1 MVTSIKIHLSLAATL
16 RVMPFWLE
24 IVSLSVTSLVAVGVV
39 TLTLLSL
46 SSNTPAGLKNSTK
59 VVSDQYYT
67 LITPASYGFF
77 IWNIITLMQVLWLC
91 HAWSFACRSKST
103 RPIAVGVYWLYAL
116 ANASNIAWLYL
127 WGNYYIGGAL
137 VLRVALNCFL
147 YASLGL
153 LCFHFHRCFSSDVTK
168 PSKEDYWLTWIFAVN
183 GIGFYATWT
192 TALSF
197 VDVSA
202 VLQYFAGL
210 SATNSGTVSLVLLT
224 VTIVTYFVLENTI
237 FDRFARYVIC
247 VYPVVIWWLIAV
259 LGAHWSQDNRGRNA
273 IYTLVLLIVVI
284 ALAAVRIALIVK
296 FTTWRP
302 IRVHGNNRR
311 ASTTGGTE
319 MIGVKER

>member
-1 MVTSIKIHLSLAATL
+1 
-16 RVMPFWLE
+16 MPFWLE
-24 IVSLSVTSLVAVGVV
+24 LASLSMASLVTGGVV
-39 TLTLLSL
+39 ILILLSL
-46 SSNTPAGLKNSTK
+46 SPITSAGFKNSTK
-59 VVSDQYYT
+59 DVSDQYYT
-67 LITPASYGFF
+67 QITPADYAFY
-77 IWNIITLMQVLWLC
+77 IWNVIILMQVLWLC
-91 HAWSFACRSKST
+91 YAWSFACRTKAKRT
-103 RPIAVGVYWLYAL
+103 IAVGVYWLYAL
-116 ANASNIAWLYL
+116 ANASSAAWLYL

-137 VLRVALNCFL
+137 VLHVAINVFL

-153 LCFHFHRCFSSDVTK
+153 LCFHFHRRCSSDVTE
-168 PSKEDYWLTWIFAVN
+168 PSRVDYWLTWTFAVN

-197 VDVSA
+197 ANVSA

-284 ALAAVRIALIVK
+284 ALAAVRIALIVT
-296 FTTWRP
+296 FTIWRP
-302 IRVHGNNRR
+302 AMATQGTRLANIEEDRR
-311 ASTTGGTE
+311 ELIDLVEETERNGTE
-319 MIGVKER
+319 NLSEL